1 MADSVKGTKLS
12 INVNKIAT
20 LRNARGGE
28 MPNVTQVSHDLLT
41 YGSHGITVHPRPD
54 QRHIRPQ
61 DVLDISEMLIDWN
74 AENGTSCEFNVEGY
88 PSPEYLELL
97 KEAKPHQATLV
108 PDPPDVITSNAG
120 WKIKENEKFLSGVIK
135 IIKSENIK
143 VSLFVDVFQWSAEE
157 LSALETVGA
166 DRIELYTE
174 SYARSFGSPEQ
185 NKILDVFH
193 KVAEAAQVAGYE
205 VNAGHDL
212 NSDNLQ
218 AFSKKIPFLNEVSIG
233 HAFISESLYWGL
245 EKTTQIY
252 LDALGY
258 DNTST

>member
-1 MADSVKGTKLS
+1 MSDTLKGTKLS

-20 LRNARGGE
+20 LRNARGGDI
-28 MPNVTQVSHDLLT
+28 PNVMRVAQDLLT
-41 YGSHGITVHPRPD
+41 FGAHGITVHPRPD
-54 QRHIRPQ
+54 KRHIRPQ
-61 DVLDISEMLIDWN
+61 DVLDLGEMVIDWN

-88 PSPEYLELL
+88 PSREYLDLI
-97 KEAKPHQATLV
+97 KQAKPHQATLV

-120 WKIKENEKFLSGVIK
+120 WKIKENEKLLTEVIK
-135 IIKSENIK
+135 EIKTQNIK
-143 VSLFVDVFQWSAEE
+143 VSLFVDVFQWSSDE

-185 NKILDVFH
+185 NKILDVYH
-193 KVAEAAQVAGYE
+193 RVAEAAQKAGHE

-212 NSDNLQ
+212 NSENLQ
-218 AFSKKIPFLNEVSIG
+218 AFSERIPFLNEVSIG

-245 EKTTQIY
+245 ERTTRVY
-252 LDALGY
+252 LEALGY
-258 DNTST
+258 ENNPA